1 MVQLYGISQM
11 VTSLSLEGY
20 CTSLSGVFLVYS
32 VCGRKW
38 GKNSVL
44 GRFVVFSSKFVWKSQ
59 VPFKVKSFVWLV
71 AHKKV
76 NTNDMLQV
84 RRPYKALSPD
94 ICILCMKHGES
105 ADHLFLHCSL
115 TIGLWYRLFQ
125 LTKTDWVP
133 PRSIFDMMSIKFNGF
148 GSSKRGI
155 VLWQAASI
163 ALIQVVWWER
173 NTRIFEDK
181 ARNSEYLWDSIVF
194 LASLWAFCSKV
205 FKGTPLNVLQL
216 DWVKFF
222 LLSHIC
228 IDMLH
233 LIWPPKAAILFV
245 KYTPQWKWLR
255 EELKRVDR
263 EKTPWLIVLM
273 HAPMYSSNVAHY
285 MEGESM
291 RAVFESWFVHAKV
304 DLIFA
309 GHVLPMKDRTSAIH
323 LVGKNFGP
331 SEAKCISIPQTLH
344 KIDFEEKVC
353 VVDMQYRISNI
364 HYNITN
370 GDRYP
375 IPDKSA
381 PVYITVGDGGN
392 QEGLAGR
399 FVDPQPEYSSF
410 REASYGHSTLEIK
423 NRTHAFYHW
432 NRNDDGKKVPT
443 DSVVFYNQYWARN
456 LQRRRLKRN
465 HIRTIERGTATF

>member
-1 MVQLYGISQM
+1 M

-71 AHKKV
+71 AHKK
-76 NTNDMLQV
+76 
-84 RRPYKALSPD
+84 
-94 ICILCMKHGES
+94 HGES

-155 VLWQAASI
+155 VLWASCEHRPNSGLAVDFLGGSAVI
-163 ALIQVVWWER
+163 LLLLVLCSLIRGEVLP
-173 NTRIFEDK
+173 FK
-181 ARNSEYLWDSIVF
+181 SYLHRYATPYM
-194 LASLWAFCSKV
+194 AS
-205 FKGTPLNVLQL
+205 Q
-216 DWVKFF
+216 
-222 LLSHIC
+222 
-228 IDMLH
+228 
-233 LIWPPKAAILFV
+233 AAILF
-245 KYTPQWKWLR
+245 
-255 EELKRVDR
+255 
-263 EKTPWLIVLM
+263 
-273 HAPMYSSNVAHY
+273 
-285 MEGESM
+285 
-291 RAVFESWFVHAKV
+291 
-304 DLIFA
+304 
-309 GHVLPMKDRTSAIH
+309 AIH

-331 SEAKCISIPQTLH
+331 SEAKFIWNT
-344 KIDFEEKVC
+344 
-353 VVDMQYRISNI
+353 YRISNI

-399 FVDPQPEYSSF
+399 VLFI